1 MNPFDK
7 NYKSGIDLTEQDR
20 DARRAK
26 TLTKHV
32 EKQRKK
38 NPAFGTLYG
47 IGELVVE
54 PLLQHTKEKNT

>member
-7 NYKSGIDLTEQDR
+7 NYKSGIDMTEHDR
-20 DARRAK
+20 NNRRAK
-26 TLTKHV
+26 TLSKHV

-54 PLLQHTKEKNT
+54 PLLQHTKGKQ